1 MNEKEYNGYTN
12 YETWLVN
19 LWIDN
24 DEGLSEMI
32 TDITRSNRSEL
43 HNIADSIKELIEEGI
58 PEVTGLYADLMN
70 AAISEVN
77 WHEIAENH
85 LEELNENEPEEE

>member
-24 DEGLSEMI
+24 DEGFSEMVR
-32 TDITRSNRSEL
+32 DMTRSNRSNHEL
-43 HNIADSIKELIEEGI
+43 ADTIKEFVEENA
-58 PEVTGLYADLMN
+58 PETTGLYADLMN
-70 AAISEVN
+70 AALCEVS
-77 WHEIAENH
+77 WYEIAENH
-85 LEELNENEPEEE
+85 LEELLNEEELSN